1 MKNTLSALVNV
12 LQLDSLWFLSFLF
25 FFSFFLPFLYYGR
38 FRDNNKTKLS
48 EISHFMS
55 DFGRACVGGRK
66 RPHVSFRYPDLER
79 NFNQMALETLEL

>member
-1 MKNTLSALVNV
+1 MKNTLSVLVKV

-25 FFSFFLPFLYYGR
+25 FFFLPFLYYGR
-38 FRDNNKTKLS
+38 FKDNKTKVS

-55 DFGRACVGGRK
+55 DFGRASVGGRK

-79 NFNQMALETLEL
+79 NVNQMALETLEL